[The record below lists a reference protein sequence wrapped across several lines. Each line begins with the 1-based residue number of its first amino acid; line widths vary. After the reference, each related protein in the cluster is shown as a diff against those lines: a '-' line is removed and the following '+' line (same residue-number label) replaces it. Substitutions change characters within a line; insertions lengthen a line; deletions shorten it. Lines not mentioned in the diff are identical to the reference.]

1 MYVALDKFVNTDQQK
16 LWKMWEDRTAIIRN
30 AAQSVKGVT
39 VTTVVPELG
48 NHTPTLRIG
57 WDPALVKITVKALQ
71 ENLRKG
77 TPSIEVVTGD
87 NSLGITSWMLQ
98 TGEDKI
104 VAARLKEEL
113 TKASA

>member
-1 MYVALDKFVNTDQQK
+1 M
-16 LWKMWEDRTAIIRN
+16 
-30 AAQSVKGVT
+30 
-39 VTTVVPELG
+39 
-48 NHTPTLRIG
+48 
-57 WDPALVKITVKALQ
+57 KITVKALQ

-87 NSLGITSWMLQ
+87 NTLGITSWMLQ
-98 TGEDKI
+98 PGEDKV